1 MIELPGI
8 ANEYAQ
14 YIFVCIS
21 IEIIY
26 SHINLFMYKYYA
38 YSWACKLSAPNGENR
53 VNPRIISLWQLSDND
68 FLLCVVMFQ
77 NEYNCAFEQFPIIF

>member
-21 IEIIY
+21 IEVIY
-26 SHINLFMYKYYA
+26 SHVNLFMYKYYA
-38 YSWACKLSAPNGENR
+38 YSWASKLSAPNGENR
-53 VNPRIISLWQLSDND
+53 VNLKDLLNNLYWEFQGQSI
-68 FLLCVVMFQ
+68 FLNKNF
-77 NEYNCAFEQFPIIF
+77 IFVTIKW